1 MADYYPLIAR
11 AVGGLDKNTG
21 DARRALYERARSA
34 LVAQLRGVEPALS
47 ESEITRERLALEE
60 AIRKVEAESAR
71 HSRADAPRAGAK
83 SADEARARPTTL
95 PRADI
100 GNISSSGEP
109 MFDKPVIGELPEP
122 AASRK
127 AGRGRW
133 FGLPGFGGGGEAK
146 TDREGEDEGAAADEP
161 PAEAPAV
168 KGAREPRPASARFE
182 DRSREARSRDTIF
195 DIRSAR
201 PRLPGD
207 AVEEEEVDEAP
218 PRSYAALGKLAAV
231 LALVAALAGLLYWQ
245 WDTIGELYQAAV
257 GSRPTTEQARETP
270 PARAKIPDRI
280 GSDTQ
285 RPGQAIAP
293 VAQRVVLYEE
303 DPNDPAGK
311 QYVGSAIWRTET
323 VSPGPG
329 LAQELAVRADVEVP
343 DRRITMTWSIRRNT
357 DPNLPASHTV
367 EITFSLPADFAGGG
381 IDKVPG
387 ILMKQAEQTRGIPL
401 AGQAVKVTT
410 GFFLIGLSAVE
421 ADVQRNVQLLKE
433 RAWFDVPVVYN
444 NGRRAILAMEK
455 GTPGDRAFEQAFA
468 AWTRSTIR

>member
-21 DARRALYERARSA
+21 DARRALYERARTA
-34 LVAQLRGVEPALS
+34 LVAQLRGVEPALN

-71 HSRADAPRAGAK
+71 HSRADGPRAGGKA
-83 SADEARARPTTL
+83 AEEAAPRPSPASL

-100 GNISSSGEP
+100 GNIPGAGEP
-109 MFDKPVIGELPEP
+109 MPRGPIFGEFPEP
-122 AASRK
+122 VEARK
-127 AGRGRW
+127 TGRGRW
-133 FGLPGFGGGGEAK
+133 FDGLPGFGAREAKSNGEAAPEPVA
-146 TDREGEDEGAAADEP
+146 DIPAAKP
-161 PAEAPAV
+161 
-168 KGAREPRPASARFE
+168 AREPRPASARFE
-182 DRSREARSRDTIF
+182 DRSREARPRDPVF
-195 DIRSAR
+195 DVRSGR
-201 PRLPGD
+201 PRPSPD
-207 AVEEEEVDEAP
+207 ADADAEEEAVEAAP

-231 LALVAALAGLLYWQ
+231 VAVVALLAGLLYWQ
-245 WDTIGELYQAAV
+245 WDTVGELYQAMV
-257 GSRPTTEQARETP
+257 GSRPVEQVRDAT

-280 GSDTQ
+280 GAESQ

-311 QYVGSAIWRTET
+311 QYIGSAIWRTET

-357 DPNLPASHTV
+357 DPSLPASHTV

-455 GTPGDRAFEQAFA
+455 GTPGERAFEQAFA

>member
-21 DARRALYERARSA
+21 DARRALYERARTA
-34 LVAQLRGVEPALS
+34 LVNQLRGVEPALS

-60 AIRKVEAESAR
+60 AIRKVEAESAL

-83 SADEARARPTTL
+83 AAEESAPRSAPASL

-100 GNISSSGEP
+100 GNIPNTGEP
-109 MFDKPVIGELPEP
+109 MPRGPIFGEFPEP
-122 AASRK
+122 AEARK
-127 AGRGRW
+127 PARGRW
-133 FGLPGFGGGGEAK
+133 FSGLAAGFGGGEAK
-146 TDREGEDEGAAADEP
+146 TNGEAPPEP
-161 PAEAPAV
+161 VAEAPAA
-168 KGAREPRPASARFE
+168 KPARESRPASARFE
-182 DRSREARSRDTIF
+182 DRSREARPRDPIF
-195 DIRSAR
+195 DIRSGR
-201 PRLPGD
+201 PRPLD
-207 AVEEEEVDEAP
+207 DVEEEEPLDEAP
-218 PRSYAALGKLAAV
+218 PRSYAGLIKIAAVVALLAALG
-231 LALVAALAGLLYWQ
+231 GLLYWQ
-245 WDTIGELYQAAV
+245 WDTVGELYQTAF
-257 GSRPTTEQARETP
+257 GSRPVEQARETTP
-270 PARAKIPDRI
+270 TRAKIPDRI
-280 GSDTQ
+280 GADTP

-311 QYVGSAIWRTET
+311 QYIGSAIWRTET

-343 DRRITMTWSIRRNT
+343 DRRITMSWSIRRNT

-410 GFFLIGLSAVE
+410 GFFLIGLSAVD

-455 GTPGDRAFEQAFA
+455 GTPGERAFEQAFA
-468 AWTRSTIR
+468 TWGRSTIR